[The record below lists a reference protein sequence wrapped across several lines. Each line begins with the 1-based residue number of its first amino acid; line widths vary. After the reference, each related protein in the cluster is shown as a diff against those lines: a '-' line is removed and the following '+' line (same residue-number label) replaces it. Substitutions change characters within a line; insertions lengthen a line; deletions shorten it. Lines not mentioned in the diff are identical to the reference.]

1 MHLDPDS
8 VLQLAELERACA
20 SRKPEMPVVATGVA
34 GQLALTSDDKTTLA
48 AFGKRLGSRQ
58 LQVEFEHARL

>member
-1 MHLDPDS
+1 
-8 VLQLAELERACA
+8 
-20 SRKPEMPVVATGVA
+20 MPVVATGVA